1 MSASSSDRLVAAGS
15 ASADRPRN
23 AERKRLREARTLTA
37 RRRSAGRLNIAG
49 HEALQEVLDG
59 LVQDLRF
66 TQKMCDAL
74 DDSPSRPLWRDTMVG
89 RLPNE
94 WIRLRDHYREQVGH
108 LALSIEAKGLAE
120 RSVRVQEA
128 QAVMMA
134 QMIREAAERAG
145 LDASQINRLGDEL
158 RTLAQETSQAA

>member
-1 MSASSSDRLVAAGS
+1 MSSSPEPG
-15 ASADRPRN
+15 RPRN
-23 AERKRLREARTLTA
+23 AERKRLREARTVTA
-37 RRRSAGRLNIAG
+37 SRRSSGRLDVAS

-66 TQKMCDAL
+66 TQKMCDGIPH
-74 DDSPSRPLWRDTMVG
+74 DKFWRDTMVG
-89 RLPNE
+89 RIPNE
-94 WIRLRDHYREQVGH
+94 WVRLRDHYREQVGH

-120 RSVRVQEA
+120 RSVRVKEA

-145 LDASQINRLGDEL
+145 LEPAQVNRLGDEL
-158 RTLAQETSQAA
+158 RQLAQETAVAA